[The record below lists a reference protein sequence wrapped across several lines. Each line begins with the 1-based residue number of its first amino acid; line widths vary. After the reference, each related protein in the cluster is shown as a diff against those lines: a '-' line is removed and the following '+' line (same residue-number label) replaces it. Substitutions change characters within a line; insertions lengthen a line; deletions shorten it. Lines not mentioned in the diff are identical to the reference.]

1 MLKWPLAVFTI
12 SFSVIVAASIYL
24 ISVSYYSGLPII
36 KWVIPSDVYNAVLLR
51 IILTLVLSIF
61 VATIV
66 NLLIDLMMRGS
77 VRYMRFSD
85 MKLYNRLNKILIK
98 RFDEEIGLVDA
109 KLRACA
115 QFENG
120 DFGLSERR
128 ALARRK
134 LQILEWKGTWRDKLE
149 GMSFDDWYKKTL
161 ELVESLDEA
170 NERLNQIE
178 IERKNLFK
186 EFSNRNIFVKIVVY
200 LYAFVRMYDFGKP
213 KYFHLFIFV
222 FAALPIFALPGT
234 FNQAYALSYVV
245 YLFSRYILYRNRYL
259 LDFSPLLDFG
269 SNDDLRFRQSET
281 SSFVSLLIAIFSGA
295 SVLAG
300 YFEASGW
307 RNQAAFTTG
316 PVLDLEV
323 PVARFERVTVLATPN
338 ELRLVDIE
346 GNLLRSAPV
355 AHD

>member
-1 MLKWPLAVFTI
+1 M
-12 SFSVIVAASIYL
+12 
-24 ISVSYYSGLPII
+24 
-36 KWVIPSDVYNAVLLR
+36 IPSDVYNAVLLR

-186 EFSNRNIFVKIVVY
+186 EFSNRNIFVKNY
-200 LYAFVRMYDFGKP
+200 TY
-213 KYFHLFIFV
+213 
-222 FAALPIFALPGT
+222 
-234 FNQAYALSYVV
+234 
-245 YLFSRYILYRNRYL
+245 
-259 LDFSPLLDFG
+259 
-269 SNDDLRFRQSET
+269 
-281 SSFVSLLIAIFSGA
+281 
-295 SVLAG
+295 
-300 YFEASGW
+300 
-307 RNQAAFTTG
+307 
-316 PVLDLEV
+316 
-323 PVARFERVTVLATPN
+323 
-338 ELRLVDIE
+338 
-346 GNLLRSAPV
+346 
-355 AHD
+355 